1 MRRSGKGQRDRNI
14 PPKLEDIINKVRH
27 PACSSCH
34 DSIIQ
39 WGKTSLK
46 MPLDNLTRS
55 GVRRFFQQQ
64 QVVVF
69 AAVAVFAVLS
79 VLKVPTH
86 LWACLVFALC
96 IGNLMF
102 PIMKRLARYYSRLPF
117 PLNWLVGLLVL
128 AVVSLGTVIVATGV
142 IYGLLM
148 EPEART
154 HANATADIRLGTMVT
169 FIVGIVYQLYSGMK
183 TRLESQNVV
192 LQDAVQ
198 IGTSRL
204 EQQEKELETA
214 REIQARL
221 IPTRIPQLPNLEI
234 VGSYQ
239 PARAVGGDYFDV
251 IKFTETRVAVCVADV
266 VGKGIAA
273 ALLMA
278 NVQAAVKAFA
288 AENVAPSEICVQ
300 LNRVLCSNLAPD
312 KFVTFFYCVIDTV
325 ARTLRYSN
333 AGHCFPLLHRSGGD
347 AEVLGEGGIVLG
359 ILPDSKYWDVTVK
372 LDPGDKVLLF
382 TDGITEATNTLG
394 EEYGEARLRQVLVGD
409 TSSETATVHHK
420 LMREVSDFCQGNFA
434 DDATLVLISV
444 LPSAKPIV
452 IQ

>member
-1 MRRSGKGQRDRNI
+1 MALAN
-14 PPKLEDIINKVRH
+14 V
-27 PACSSCH
+27 
-34 DSIIQ
+34 
-39 WGKTSLK
+39 
-46 MPLDNLTRS
+46 TRS
-55 GVRRFFQQQ
+55 AVRRFFQQQ
-64 QVVVF
+64 QVLVF
-69 AAVAVFAVLS
+69 AAVAVFALLS

-86 LWACLVFALC
+86 LWATLVFALC

-102 PIMKRLARYYSRLPF
+102 PVMNRLARYYSRLAF
-117 PLNWLVGLLVL
+117 PLNWLLGLLVL
-128 AVVSLGTVIVATGV
+128 GVVSLGTVIVATGV

-148 EPEART
+148 EPAMRT
-154 HANATADIRLGTMVT
+154 RANVTGDIRLGTVVT
-169 FIVGIVYQLYSGMK
+169 FIVGVVYQLYSSMK
-183 TRLESQNVV
+183 TRLESQNVL
-192 LQDAVQ
+192 LQEAVQ
-198 IGTSRL
+198 TGASQL

-221 IPTRIPQLPNLEI
+221 IPTQIPQLANLEI

-288 AENVAPSEICVQ
+288 AESVPPSEICAQ

-312 KFVTFFYCVIDTV
+312 KFVTFFYCVIDTA

-333 AGHCFPLLHRSGGD
+333 AGHCFPLLHRTRGQV
-347 AEVLGEGGIVLG
+347 EVLGEGGIVLG
-359 ILPDSKYWDVTVK
+359 IFPDAKYFDVAVR
-372 LDPGDKVLLF
+372 LDPGNKVLLF
-382 TDGITEATNTLG
+382 TDGITEATSPSG
-394 EEYGEARLRQVLVGD
+394 EEYGEARLRQGLDGD
-409 TSSETATVHHK
+409 SGSQTTTMHRQ
-420 LMREVSDFCQGNFA
+420 LMQEVSDFCRGNFA
-434 DDATLVLISV
+434 DDATLMLISF
-444 LPSAKPIV
+444 LPSAIPLE

>member
-1 MRRSGKGQRDRNI
+1 
-14 PPKLEDIINKVRH
+14 
-27 PACSSCH
+27 
-34 DSIIQ
+34 
-39 WGKTSLK
+39 
-46 MPLDNLTRS
+46 MPLDNMTRS
-55 GVRRFFQQQ
+55 AVRRFFQQQ
-64 QVVVF
+64 QVLVF
-69 AAVAVFAVLS
+69 AAVAVFALLS

-86 LWACLVFALC
+86 LWATLVFALC

-102 PIMKRLARYYSRLPF
+102 PVMNRLARYYSRLVF

-128 AVVSLGTVIVATGV
+128 GIVSLGTVIVATGV

-148 EPEART
+148 EPAMRT
-154 HANATADIRLGTMVT
+154 RANATADIRLGTLVT
-169 FIVGIVYQLYSGMK
+169 FIVGVVYQLYSSMK

-192 LQDAVQ
+192 LQEAVQ
-198 IGTSRL
+198 TGASQL

-221 IPTRIPQLPNLEI
+221 IPTQIPQLLNLEI

-288 AENVAPSEICVQ
+288 AESVAPSEICAQ

-312 KFVTFFYCVIDTV
+312 KFVTFFYCVIDTA

-333 AGHCFPLLHRSGGD
+333 AGHCFPLLHRSRGEV
-347 AEVLGEGGIVLG
+347 EVLDEGGIVLG
-359 ILPDSKYWDVTVK
+359 IFPDAKYFDVVVR
-372 LDPGDKVLLF
+372 LDPGSKVLLF
-382 TDGITEATNTLG
+382 TDGITEATNPSG
-394 EEYGEARLRQVLVGD
+394 EEYGVVRLRQRLDGD
-409 TSSETATVHHK
+409 ASSQTATMHRQLV
-420 LMREVSDFCQGNFA
+420 REVSDFCRGNFA
-434 DDATLVLISV
+434 DDATLVLISF
-444 LPSAKPIV
+444 LPSAKPLV